1 MVKPMPRSRKELE
14 DYPKYLKAP
23 IHLGFT
29 YGKEI
34 TLGLTATDCGKMG
47 YKIVTF
53 PFSELM
59 ASTTAILRILK
70 EIKEKGT
77 DESFYQE
84 MIKFEEYLKIVN
96 IDLYNE
102 LDRKYMLDI

>member
-1 MVKPMPRSRKELE
+1 
-14 DYPKYLKAP
+14 
-23 IHLGFT
+23 
-29 YGKEI
+29 
-34 TLGLTATDCGKMG
+34 MG

-102 LDRKYMLDI
+102 LDRKYMFDI

>member
-1 MVKPMPRSRKELE
+1 MDLSNFKPQDENE
-14 DYPKYLKAP
+14 
-23 IHLGFT
+23 
-29 YGKEI
+29 
-34 TLGLTATDCGKMG
+34 
-47 YKIVTF
+47 
-53 PFSELM
+53 
-59 ASTTAILRILK
+59 ILK

>member
-1 MVKPMPRSRKELE
+1 MDLSTFKPQDENE
-14 DYPKYLKAP
+14 
-23 IHLGFT
+23 
-29 YGKEI
+29 
-34 TLGLTATDCGKMG
+34 
-47 YKIVTF
+47 
-53 PFSELM
+53 
-59 ASTTAILRILK
+59 ILK

-102 LDRKYMLDI
+102 LDRKYMFDI